1 MEKFEGIMGRVQLIN
16 ELESKYI
23 EKSAKTVT
31 LVHAG
36 NGQGKSFI
44 INSLAKYFKEN
55 ESDLRIYCNYDD
67 EFLLYSKAP
76 KSKEVNSFSFS
87 VGNPVFSIGFSIG
100 WGKRH
105 LNYEKIKNI
114 LSKHMTKNVL
124 FCVENISDVSD
135 NIRAFVTFT
144 IENIENLETDFK
156 KRIFFLITDSE
167 NSYEKAIYKYN
178 ISREIINLPNYSL
191 TDIKMF
197 FQHSN
202 KLCEVTED
210 NLQKI
215 YELSNGNLQLA
226 DFLYEE
232 ILVQGN
238 DYFSTLKDVVNKK
251 IDLIRT
257 KGEKDDLNG
266 KEIENIIYSASLAL
280 KRFSAMFL
288 TEIIEKDISNVSSG
302 LELAK
307 KEALLE
313 QDTKKNYNFLSTDIQ
328 ETIAERTIVKHENWL
343 ASYYN
348 YYSEHEQD
356 EYYYRAYYLL
366 KYQRKMSSATYA
378 LLVLAYSISLR
389 MSDNLRLQKIMDL
402 YNLYSIEN
410 DENNNFDKIK
420 KFYDSLLTNKSL
432 EEIKSCYKAV
442 QSDFLELPLKAELTC
457 EYVHYLYLNTKMDTP
472 QYINALNQ
480 CKEYALQDL
489 KLNVSELD
497 SIISIDEVVLRLKII
512 YDIAPCVLDRL
523 NNYNDF
529 QMLYQ
534 KSKDLSM
541 LNNNFKEFNF
551 GQYIQNVFNRK
562 AFLFVNQTSC
572 NIYYEQAK
580 TFFGKNKIWD
590 EYCITLICE
599 AGTDIVIQQYEEAID
614 CCDKVKKKCA
624 EECIQLPFIEK
635 LYNNEIIAE
644 FLLAELNS
652 DSIAE
657 AIDSAKHAC
666 NKLKK
671 LVSQNSNTAQFVII
685 TNICSLALYCND
697 DKLYVNCKHKLE
709 NLLECS
715 DISNVNDENIDDFY
729 TYYFAWFELYRK
741 IQCAN
746 WIEAQRYV
754 SILDGF
760 IPAIFRKQEIFW
772 EKKMEAIQDIIDN
785 KQSISAYEFCHEL
798 VKTRRNEQTLSKF
811 FYRGLML
818 SDLQYTSYF

>member
-1 MEKFEGIMGRVQLIN
+1 MEKFEGIMGRVQLI
-16 ELESKYI
+16 EDLENKYF

-31 LVHAG
+31 IVQAG
-36 NGQGKSFI
+36 YGQGKSFV
-44 INSLAKYFKEN
+44 INSLLQNIKEN
-55 ESDLRIYCNYDD
+55 ERDLRIYCNHDD
-67 EFLLYSKAP
+67 EFLLFSKVP
-76 KSKEVNSFSFS
+76 KSKEVNAFNFS
-87 VGNPVFSIGFSIG
+87 VGNPGFSLGIGIG
-100 WGKRH
+100 WENRH
-105 LNYEKIKNI
+105 SNFEKIKNI
-114 LSKHMTKNVL
+114 LSKHMTKNIL
-124 FCVENISDVSD
+124 FCIENISNVSD
-135 NIRAFVTFT
+135 NIRAFVNFT
-144 IENIENLETDFK
+144 IENIKDLEDHFN

-167 NSYEKAIYKYN
+167 NSYEKAIYKCN
-178 ISREIINLPNYSL
+178 ISMEIITLPNYSL
-191 TDIKMF
+191 TDIKIF
-197 FQHSN
+197 FQNSH
-202 KLCEVTED
+202 KLCKVSED

-232 ILVQGN
+232 ILVRSN
-238 DYFSTLKDVVNKK
+238 DYFSTLKDIVNKR
-251 IDLIRT
+251 INLIRI

-280 KRFSAMFL
+280 KRFSAIFL
-288 TEIIEKDISNVSSG
+288 TEIIEKDISNVSNG

-307 KEALLE
+307 EEALLE
-313 QDTKKNYNFLSTDIQ
+313 KDTEKNYSFLSTDIQ
-328 ETIAERTIVKHENWL
+328 KTIAETTIVKHENWL

-366 KYQRKMSSATYA
+366 KYQGKMSSATYA
-378 LLVLAYSISLR
+378 LLILAYSTSLR
-389 MSDNLRLQKIMDL
+389 MSDNLKIQKIMDL
-402 YNLYSIEN
+402 FNLYSIDN

-420 KFYDSLLTNKSL
+420 KFYDSLLTNKPL
-432 EEIKSCYKAV
+432 EEIKSCYKAA
-442 QSDFLELPLKAELTC
+442 QSDFLELPLKAELAC

-480 CKEYALQDL
+480 CKEYALQNL

-512 YDIAPCVLDRL
+512 YDIAPCILDRL

-534 KSKDLSM
+534 KSKELSV
-541 LNNNFKEFNF
+541 LNNNFKEFNY

-580 TFFGKNKIWD
+580 SFFGKNKIWD

-599 AGTDIVIQQYEEAID
+599 AGTDIVIQQYEEALD

-644 FLLAELNS
+644 FLLAEQNS
-652 DSIAE
+652 DSIVE
-657 AIDSAKHAC
+657 AIESAKQAS
-666 NKLKK
+666 NNLKG
-671 LVSQNSNTAQFVII
+671 LISQKSNTAQYVII

-697 DKLYVNCKHKLE
+697 DKLYLNYKNKIE
-709 NLLECS
+709 NMLGCS
-715 DISNVNDENIDDFY
+715 DISNVNDEKIDDFY

-741 IQCAN
+741 IQCAK
-746 WIEAQRYV
+746 WEDAQKYV
-754 SILDGF
+754 SLLDGF
-760 IPAIFRKQEIFW
+760 VPAIFRKQEIFW
-772 EKKMEAIQDIIDN
+772 EKKMEAIQDIINN
-785 KQSISAYEFCHEL
+785 KQSISAYEFCHQL
-798 VKTRRNEQTLSKF
+798 VKTGRNEQTLSKF